1 MRGTRESHWLV
12 IRRCLAILRRLQR
25 GPASREALISAV
37 LLAEE
42 DEAYGGVDGK
52 VLNKRFDNDLR
63 RIRKHLGVEIAF
75 DRKRGVY
82 NIKDTWTPLLD
93 LPDQDLST
101 LAWLEEI
108 FDEESP
114 HHDEVQALV
123 DRLRLFLS
131 VERQAEVARQR
142 HLLRLRLTRRD
153 EEPIPEAIWQ
163 ALARALEWKR
173 LVRLSYRSPQQADE
187 QPRVHLVDI
196 FEPPFFEDGHFY
208 VRGYCRYTTGP
219 KGRYEMRRYVDYRMD
234 RIEEIEVLPERIP
247 PEPPSPPRYEV
258 IYRLSPAVARQGV
271 SRSRWILIEEVKRQ
285 EDGNAVVY
293 GSTGDIFRAR
303 QFLMRYREHC
313 IVLGGPE
320 LRQAMQESV
329 EKMAKMYAGEK
340 EKSGG

>member
-37 LLAEE
+37 LLAEG
-42 DEAYGGVDGK
+42 DEAYGGAKGK

-82 NIKDTWTPLLD
+82 DIKDTWTPLLD

-101 LAWLEEI
+101 LAWLEET

-131 VERQAEVARQR
+131 VDRRTEMLRQR

-163 ALARALEWKR
+163 ALARALEWKLR
-173 LVRLSYRSPQQADE
+173 VSLTYRSPQQADE
-187 QPRVHLVDI
+187 QPRVHIVDI

-208 VRGYCRYTTGP
+208 VRGYCRYTVGP

-247 PEPPSPPRYEV
+247 PESPSPPRYEV
-258 IYRLSPAVARQGV
+258 IYRLSPAVARRGV

-285 EDGNAVVY
+285 EDGSAVVY

-329 EKMAKMYAGEK
+329 EKMAKIYAEENEK
-340 EKSGG
+340 PGG